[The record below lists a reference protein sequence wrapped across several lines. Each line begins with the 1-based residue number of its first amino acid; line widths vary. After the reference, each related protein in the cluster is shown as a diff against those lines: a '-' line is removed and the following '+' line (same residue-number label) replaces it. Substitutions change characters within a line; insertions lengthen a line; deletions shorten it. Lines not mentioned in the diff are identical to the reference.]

1 MIALS
6 VAGLAA
12 LSGLVS
18 SVPLPDGIIG
28 HGGHGGHVV
37 SSPVVHA
44 VHSTPVVVSHEV
56 SHGGYQENYQP
67 DPFSF
72 TYGVHDDHYY
82 TDFSESRHGDAQ
94 GNIKGEYS
102 VALPDGRIQYVTY
115 TADGGYGGTVMEVSY
130 MGEARHPEAVHS
142 TPVVH
147 EVVSTPV
154 ISTPV
159 ISHGVSHGVSSGH
172 LGGNGLIG
180 SSVGP
185 LGGGISGGI
194 GGGIRGGLVGR

>member
-18 SVPLPDGIIG
+18 SVPLPDGIGGVGLIGHGG

-37 SSPVVHA
+37 S
-44 VHSTPVVVSHEV
+44 TPVIHEV
-56 SHGGYQENYQP
+56 SHGGYQEENYQP

-72 TYGVHDDHYY
+72 TYGVHDDHYN
-82 TDFSESRHGDAQ
+82 TDFSESRSGDGA

-130 MGEARHPEAVHS
+130 KGEARHPEAVHS

-159 ISHGVSHGVSSGH
+159 ISTPVVSHGVSHGISHGVSHGVSSGH
-172 LGGNGLIG
+172 LGGSGLIG
-180 SSVGP
+180 GSSIGH
-185 LGGGISGGI
+185 I
-194 GGGIRGGLVGR
+194 GGGGHF

>member
-1 MIALS
+1 MFSQAFS

-28 HGGHGGHVV
+28 HGGIGSHGGHVV

-82 TDFSESRHGDAQ
+82 TDFSEVRSGDEY
-94 GNIKGEYS
+94 GNIVGEYQVS
-102 VALPDGRIQYVTY
+102 PHRIKQL
-115 TADGGYGGTVMEVSY
+115 
-130 MGEARHPEAVHS
+130 H
-142 TPVVH
+142 
-147 EVVSTPV
+147 
-154 ISTPV
+154 I
-159 ISHGVSHGVSSGH
+159 
-172 LGGNGLIG
+172 
-180 SSVGP
+180 
-185 LGGGISGGI
+185 
-194 GGGIRGGLVGR
+194 